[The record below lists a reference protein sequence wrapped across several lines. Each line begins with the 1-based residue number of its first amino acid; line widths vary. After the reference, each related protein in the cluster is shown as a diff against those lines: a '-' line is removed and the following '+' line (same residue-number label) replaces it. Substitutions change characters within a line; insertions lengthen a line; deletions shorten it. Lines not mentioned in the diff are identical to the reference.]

1 MPRIVREHLR
11 DKCSGG
17 IGRNAA
23 TGSSKGAVLFFFG
36 SYAGRRAGRPRVGY
50 PATPAAGGRPHRG
63 IRRHLPPDAARTG
76 NPAND
81 GMPKAGPD
89 GPVRGNRS
97 VGSGRYGWNGIRP
110 AASRGTVGGAS
121 GHRRKPYDRQ
131 LRVSGGESANAPA
144 EGATAGTVP
153 PFVRRDQNTLSTAR
167 ADNTSSRNESR
178 PFRNPPRRGGMPAA
192 GVAYRGAACAGLLP
206 ESGDFAEQTFFD
218 AVK

>member
-1 MPRIVREHLR
+1 MPRIMREHLR

-17 IGRNAA
+17 IGRDAA
-23 TGSSKGAVLFFFG
+23 TGSSKGAVLFFSGRMQGDEREDSG
-36 SYAGRRAGRPRVGY
+36 S
-50 PATPAAGGRPHRG
+50 G
-63 IRRHLPPDAARTG
+63 IRRHLPPEAVRTG
-76 NPAND
+76 EFGDTCLRTQPAP
-81 GMPKAGPD
+81 GIRRMTECRK
-89 GPVRGNRS
+89 PVRMDRYEATGPSVRAGTGGTASARQLPGERS
-97 VGSGRYGWNGIRP
+97 
-110 AASRGTVGGAS
+110 GGAS
-121 GHRRKPYDRQ
+121 GRRRKPYDRQ

-153 PFVRRDQNTLSTAR
+153 PFVLRDRNTLSTAR

-206 ESGDFAEQTFFD
+206 ESGDFVEQTFFD

>member
-1 MPRIVREHLR
+1 MREHLR

-110 AASRGTVGGAS
+110 AASRGTVGGGRPVIGGSHTTGSCGYPA
-121 GHRRKPYDRQ
+121 GNLQMLPRKVQRPGRCRR
-131 LRVSGGESANAPA
+131 LFA
-144 EGATAGTVP
+144 ETGI
-153 PFVRRDQNTLSTAR
+153 RY
-167 ADNTSSRNESR
+167 
-178 PFRNPPRRGGMPAA
+178 PRRGPTTP
-192 GVAYRGAACAGLLP
+192 LP
-206 ESGDFAEQTFFD
+206 ETNPAPSETLPAEAECRRQGWRTGGPLARGFCPNQEILQSRRSSMP
-218 AVK
+218 